1 MCEWDC
7 SYKCQSDCSAGCQSD
22 CVKVCAD
29 SCDTGCYSGCTGTC
43 RRECTGCSG
52 SCSGCS
58 GTCTGS
64 CTSCRG
70 SCTGS
75 CVGSCVNRCNTACTA
90 EAQAD
95 VIAHLGENIAAG
107 NLICASE
114 YLQLKSAIDAEY
126 TRRGKAVPAAFEQPP
141 AAKGL
146 VLLSVAQKVLT
157 DVYEFDGSSSHDWR
171 QAFAGGQVV
180 PPSKWQPAILYIK
193 ELATQIVP

>member
-1 MCEWDC
+1 MTYSEIDEPVYYGDCGNGWCTGGCGTACGGCVGCRGCEGTC
-7 SYKCQSDCSAGCQSD
+7 SG
-22 CVKVCAD
+22 
-29 SCDTGCYSGCTGTC
+29 GCTGSCKTTC
-43 RRECTGCSG
+43 T
-52 SCSGCS
+52 SCSGTCKGS
-58 GTCTGS
+58 CTSCTGTCTGS
-64 CTSCRG
+64 C
-70 SCTGS
+70 
-75 CVGSCVNRCNTACTA
+75 VNTCQGKCNTACTA

-107 NLICASE
+107 NLIRASE

-126 TRRGKAVPAAFEQPP
+126 TRRGKAAPAAFEQPP

-193 ELATQIVP
+193 ELATQIVL